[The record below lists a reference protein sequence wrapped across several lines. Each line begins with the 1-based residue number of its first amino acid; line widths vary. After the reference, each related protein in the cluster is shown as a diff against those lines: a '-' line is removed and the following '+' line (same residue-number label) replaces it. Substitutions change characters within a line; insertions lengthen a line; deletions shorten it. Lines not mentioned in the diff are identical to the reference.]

1 MIVQQ
6 RDARWWHGLNA
17 ASRFAIW
24 NGATPW
30 AFNPAINEYP
40 KSGGSWLSQLLGGMF
55 DLPNPRNRLAPLTSC
70 ILHGHYLNLPNP
82 RELVIVWRDGR
93 DVTVSFYHHLLLKN
107 NFATGSAQQNTLR
120 LMGDIDVTDTRAGM
134 PRFIEL
140 MATGQITP
148 GFGWQAF
155 VEKWHGHTAVRAET
169 RYEDMLAN
177 CAAEISRI
185 ADAFGRSLTP
195 ERAAAIAD
203 KYSFQS
209 QTKRKPGEEDKASF
223 LRKGIAGDWEN
234 HFTKEARRMFDHH
247 CGDALIALGYEV
259 DRSWVEAGQ

>member
-24 NGATPW
+24 NGAAPW
-30 AFNPAINEYP
+30 ATYPAINEYP
-40 KSGGSWLSQLLGGMF
+40 KSGGSWLSQLMAEMF
-55 DLPNPRNRLAPLTSC
+55 DLPNPRNRLPLLKSS

-82 RELVIVWRDGR
+82 KDLVIVWRDGR
-93 DVTVSFYHHLLLKN
+93 DVAVSFYHHLLLKN
-107 NFATGSAQQNTLR
+107 NFATGSAQR
-120 LMGDIDVTDTRAGM
+120 HVAGLMGDIDVADTRAGM

-155 VEKWHGHTAVRAET
+155 VEKWHGHAAVRAET
-169 RYEDMLAN
+169 RYEDMLTD
-177 CAAEISRI
+177 CAAEIARI
-185 ADAFGRSLTP
+185 ADAFALPLST
-195 ERAAAIAD
+195 ERAQAIAE
-203 KYSFQS
+203 KYSFQN

-234 HFTKEARRMFDHH
+234 HFTAEARAMFDHH
-247 CGDALIALGYEV
+247 CGDALITLGYEA
-259 DRSWVEAGQ
+259 DRSWVEKA